1 MRTVYFGLT
10 MTVAI
15 AGALIGT
22 LIGQA
27 SLFIITPTLTTYLPL
42 ELKALWS
49 WSAIGQTLLSASLMS
64 AVFALPPI
72 MRFSRINPITL
83 FHAGVREDDVPAN
96 ERRGTPIDRLS
107 GFSGDFLSA
116 LGMA

>member
-1 MRTVYFGLT
+1 MKNIRNFLALVSLAAMLIAGIGAAVRFHLFYRRATRRIAVLKIIGGDARLVRTVYFGLT

-49 WSAIGQTLLSASLMS
+49 WSAIGQTLLSAS
-64 AVFALPPI
+64 
-72 MRFSRINPITL
+72 
-83 FHAGVREDDVPAN
+83 
-96 ERRGTPIDRLS
+96 
-107 GFSGDFLSA
+107 
-116 LGMA
+116 